1 MIFAP
6 DEAPIRGKTVE
17 RGQSRHLSEA
27 GDVPKATACWGAFG
41 WNHVHIKQAS
51 ETCWKLGHNV
61 AVEPRDEI

>member
-27 GDVPKATACWGAFG
+27 GDVPKAAAVGARLVG
-41 WNHVHIKQAS
+41 IMSTLSW
-51 ETCWKLGHNV
+51 L
-61 AVEPRDEI
+61 PRRAGN